1 MTAPARLG
9 GSGEPGILVK
19 HPMTGGGAVA
29 VTDEAIGKIKEMI
42 ISGALQP
49 GDRLPKEPLLAA
61 QLGLSRNSLREA
73 VKALSLLNVLDV
85 RQGDGT
91 YVSSLEPPLLLE
103 ALTFILDLHR
113 DESVLELFQVRA
125 ILEPA
130 AAAIAAQLMD
140 DRQVAELRALLAEP
154 GEHPTVEEL
163 VANDLEFH
171 RRIAAA
177 TGNSL
182 LCSLIDSLSGRTARA
197 RIWRGLTQDSAV
209 ERTMAEH
216 LAIVEALE
224 AGDPET
230 ARAWATVHISSVTQW
245 LRRAL

>member
-1 MTAPARLG
+1 M
-9 GSGEPGILVK
+9 
-19 HPMTGGGAVA
+19 A
-29 VTDEAIGKIKEMI
+29 VTDVAIEKIKDMI
-42 ISGALQP
+42 LSGTLKP
-49 GDRLPKEPLLAA
+49 GDRLPKEPVLAA
-61 QLGLSRNSLREA
+61 ELGLSRNSLREA

-91 YVSSLEPPLLLE
+91 YVSSLETPLLLE

-130 AAAIAAQLMD
+130 AAALAAQLMD
-140 DRQVAELRALLAEP
+140 DQQVSELRELLAEL
-154 GEHPTVEEL
+154 GDNPTIDEL

-177 TGNSL
+177 AGNSL
-182 LCSLIDSLSGRTARA
+182 LCSLIESLSGRTARA
-197 RIWRGLTQDSAV
+197 RIWRGLTQESAV

-216 LAIVEALE
+216 TAILDALD
-224 AGDPET
+224 AGDAET
-230 ARAWATVHISSVTQW
+230 ARAWATVHISNVTQW